1 MATLNAQGLDFW
13 DWWLDELRG
22 VWSRVAPRQ
31 KKPSTGDWIVSLAD
45 DGIRAREANAPEF
58 QSIPLALTA
67 SSDEILALLQGGP
80 RRKRPTFDVVIQPG
94 LFLTRQLAARRLP
107 LRQARDMAELDL
119 LASTPID
126 PAQVHVVFA
135 RQVGARQ
142 VGARQVGQDCCYHV
156 VKAKTLAA
164 VLDAVRRAGG
174 SVRCL
179 SLSQPDGAL
188 LADPLSLAAIW
199 PPTARDRRVR
209 TAGMAACSMLAA
221 AVLVTFAHAHWRS
234 WQAGAELDARIAD
247 AQVLAKAARSALQ
260 KRQAGIEQIEKIR
273 QEKKTTPSLV
283 RVWGEL
289 THLLPDTTWLTDLSA
304 KGDDL
309 TITGFSTSAA
319 ELIQPLDASPL
330 FSAPEFAAPVVKVPG
345 QDGEHFTISAK
356 IGAL

>member
-1 MATLNAQGLDFW
+1 MATLNAQVLDFF

-22 VWSRVAPRQ
+22 VWTRVVPTKQQA
-31 KKPSTGDWIVSLAD
+31 STADWIVTLAD
-45 DGIRAREANAPEF
+45 DGIRVREANAPEF

-67 SSDEILALLQGGP
+67 SSDEILALLQGGS
-80 RRKRPTFDVVIQPG
+80 RRKRPTFDILVQPG
-94 LFLTRQLAARRLP
+94 LFLPRQLAPRRLP

-126 PAQVHVVFA
+126 PAQVHVVF
-135 RQVGARQ
+135 GKPID
-142 VGARQVGQDCCYHV
+142 QDSSYHV
-156 VKAKTLAA
+156 VKVKRLAA

-179 SLSQPDGAL
+179 SLSQPENTL
-188 LADPLSLAAIW
+188 HADPLSLAAIW
-199 PPTARDRRVR
+199 PPSARDRRRR
-209 TAGMAACSMLAA
+209 TVWVAACSVLAG

-234 WQAGAELDARIAD
+234 WQAGAELDAQIAD
-247 AQVLAKAARSALQ
+247 AQVLAKAARTSLQ
-260 KRQAGIEQIEKIR
+260 KRQAGIDQIEKIR
-273 QEKKTTPSLV
+273 QEKKTTASLV
-283 RVWGEL
+283 RVWAEL

-309 TITGFSTSAA
+309 TITGFSASAA

-345 QDGEHFTISAK
+345 QEGEHFTISAK

>member
-1 MATLNAQGLDFW
+1 MATLNAQVLDFL

-22 VWSRVAPRQ
+22 IWMRIVRKQ
-31 KKPSTGDWIVSLAD
+31 KQSSTSDWIVSLAD

-58 QSIPLALTA
+58 QSIPLALIA
-67 SSDEILALLQGGP
+67 SSDEVLALLQSGP
-80 RRKRPTFDVVIQPG
+80 RRKRPTFDIRMEPG

-126 PAQVHVVFA
+126 PAQVHIVFA
-135 RQVGARQ
+135 RHA
-142 VGARQVGQDCCYHV
+142 GQDCFYHV
-156 VKAKTLAA
+156 VKMKTLAA
-164 VLDAVRRAGG
+164 VLEAVRRAGG

-179 SLSQPDGAL
+179 SLSKAESTL
-188 LADPLSLAAIW
+188 RADPLSLAAIW
-199 PPTARDRRVR
+199 PPTARDRRGR
-209 TAGMAACSMLAA
+209 TTWIAACSMLAGV
-221 AVLVTFAHAHWRS
+221 VLVTFAHAHWRS

-247 AQVLAKAARSALQ
+247 AQVLAKAARSSLQ
-260 KRQAGIEQIEKIR
+260 KRQAGIEQVEKIR
-273 QEKKTTPSLV
+273 QEKKTTASLV
-283 RVWGEL
+283 RVWAEL

-309 TITGFSTSAA
+309 TITGFSASAA

-345 QDGEHFTISAK
+345 QEGEHFTISAK

>member
-1 MATLNAQGLDFW
+1 MATLNAQVLDFL

-22 VWSRVAPRQ
+22 VWTRLAPKQRQ
-31 KKPSTGDWIVSLAD
+31 ATTSDWIVSMAD

-67 SSDEILALLQGGP
+67 SSDEVLALLQGGP
-80 RRKRPTFDVVIQPG
+80 RRKRPTFDISIEPS

-119 LASTPID
+119 LATTPID
-126 PAQVHVVFA
+126 PAQVHIVFA
-135 RQVGARQ
+135 RHA
-142 VGARQVGQDCCYHV
+142 GQDCFYHV

-174 SVRCL
+174 SVRSL
-179 SLSQPDGAL
+179 SLSRPDSAL
-188 LADPLSLAAIW
+188 RADPLSLAAIW
-199 PPTARDRRVR
+199 PLTARDRRHR
-209 TAGMAACSMLAA
+209 TVWVAACSVLVG

-234 WQAGAELDARIAD
+234 WQAGAELDAQIAD
-247 AQVLAKAARSALQ
+247 AQVVAKAARTSLQ
-260 KRQAGIEQIEKIR
+260 KRQAGIEQVEKIR
-273 QEKKTTPSLV
+273 QEKKTTASLV
-283 RVWGEL
+283 RVWAEL

-309 TITGFSTSAA
+309 TITGFSASAA

-345 QDGEHFTISAK
+345 QEGEQFTISAK

>member
-1 MATLNAQGLDFW
+1 MATLNAQVLDFL

-22 VWSRVAPRQ
+22 VWTRIVPRQ
-31 KKPSTGDWIVSLAD
+31 KQASTSDWIVSLAD

-67 SSDEILALLQGGP
+67 SSDEVLALLQDGP
-80 RRKRPTFDVVIQPG
+80 RRKRPTFDIRIEPG

-135 RQVGARQ
+135 RQIER
-142 VGARQVGQDCCYHV
+142 DCFYHV
-156 VKAKTLAA
+156 IKAKTLAA
-164 VLDAVRRAGG
+164 VLEAVRRAGG

-179 SLSQPDGAL
+179 SLSQPDRIPQ
-188 LADPLSLAAIW
+188 ADPLSLAAIW
-199 PPTARDRRVR
+199 PLTARDRRGR
-209 TAGMAACSMLAA
+209 TVGMVACSMLAG
-221 AVLVTFAHAHWRS
+221 AVLFTFAHAHWRS

-247 AQVLAKAARSALQ
+247 AQVLAKAARTSLQ
-260 KRQAGIEQIEKIR
+260 KRQAGIEQIENIR
-273 QEKKTTPSLV
+273 QEKKTTASLV
-283 RVWGEL
+283 RVWAEL

-309 TITGFSTSAA
+309 TITGFSASAA

-330 FSAPEFAAPVVKVPG
+330 FSAPEFASPVVKVPG
-345 QDGEHFTISAK
+345 QEGEHFTITAK

>member
-1 MATLNAQGLDFW
+1 VATLNAQGLDFW

-22 VWSRVAPRQ
+22 VWSRVAPGQ
-31 KKPSTGDWIVSLAD
+31 KKSSTSDWIVSLAD

-58 QSIPLALTA
+58 QSIPLALNA

-80 RRKRPTFDVVIQPG
+80 RRKRPTFDIVIQPG

-135 RQVGARQ
+135 RQVG
-142 VGARQVGQDCCYHV
+142 QDCFYHV

-179 SLSQPDGAL
+179 SLSQPENTL
-188 LADPLSLAAIW
+188 RADPLSLAAIW
-199 PPTARDRRVR
+199 PPTARDRRAR
-209 TAGMAACSMLAA
+209 TAWMAACSMLAA
-221 AVLVTFAHAHWRS
+221 AVLVTFGHAHWRS
-234 WQAGAELDARIAD
+234 WQAGAELDAQIAD
-247 AQVLAKAARSALQ
+247 AQVLAKAARTSLQ
-260 KRQAGIEQIEKIR
+260 KRQASIEQIEKIR
-273 QEKKTTPSLV
+273 TEKKTTASLV
-283 RVWGEL
+283 RVWAEL
-289 THLLPDTTWLTDLSA
+289 THLLPDTAWLTDLSA

-309 TITGFSTSAA
+309 TISGFSASAA

-330 FSAPEFAAPVVKVPG
+330 FSAPEFASPVVKVPG

>member
-1 MATLNAQGLDFW
+1 VATLNAQVLDFL

-22 VWSRVAPRQ
+22 VWARIVPRQ
-31 KKPSTGDWIVSLAD
+31 KQSSTSDWIVTLAD
-45 DGIRAREANAPEF
+45 DGIRAREVNAPEF

-80 RRKRPTFDVVIQPG
+80 RRKRPTFDIRILPG

-119 LASTPID
+119 LATTPID

-135 RQVGARQ
+135 RHA
-142 VGARQVGQDCCYHV
+142 GQDCLYHV

-164 VLDAVRRAGG
+164 ALDAVRRAGG

-179 SLSQPDGAL
+179 SLSQPDSML
-188 LADPLSLAAIW
+188 RADPLSLAAIW
-199 PPTARDRRVR
+199 PPTARDRRGR
-209 TAGMAACSMLAA
+209 TAWVAACSVLAG

-234 WQAGAELDARIAD
+234 WQAGAELDAQIAD
-247 AQVLAKAARSALQ
+247 AQVLAKAARTSLQ

-273 QEKKTTPSLV
+273 QEKKTTASLV
-283 RVWGEL
+283 RVWAEL
-289 THLLPDTTWLTDLSA
+289 THLLPDTAWLTDLSA

-309 TITGFSTSAA
+309 TITGFSASAA

-330 FSAPEFAAPVVKVPG
+330 FSAPEFAAPVVRIPG

>member
-1 MATLNAQGLDFW
+1 MATLNTQVLDFF

-22 VWSRVAPRQ
+22 VRARLAPKHRQ
-31 KKPSTGDWIVSLAD
+31 ATTCDWIVSLAD

-58 QSIPLALTA
+58 QSIPLALNA
-67 SSDEILALLQGGP
+67 SSDEVLALLQGGP
-80 RRKRPTFDVVIQPG
+80 RRKRPTFDIRIEPG

-135 RQVGARQ
+135 RHAE
-142 VGARQVGQDCCYHV
+142 QDCFYHV

-164 VLDAVRRAGG
+164 VLEAVRRAGG

-179 SLSQPDGAL
+179 SLLQPHRVL
-188 LADPLSLAAIW
+188 RADPLSLAAVW
-199 PPTARDRRVR
+199 PPSAGDRSRR
-209 TAGMAACSMLAA
+209 TIGIAACSILAGA
-221 AVLVTFAHAHWRS
+221 MLVTFAHAHWRS
-234 WQAGAELDARIAD
+234 WQAGAELDAQIAD
-247 AQVLAKAARSALQ
+247 AQVQAKAARTSLQ
-260 KRQAGIEQIEKIR
+260 KRQAGIEQIERIR
-273 QEKKTTPSLV
+273 QEKKTTASLV
-283 RVWGEL
+283 RVWAEL

-309 TITGFSTSAA
+309 TITGFSASAA

-330 FSAPEFAAPVVKVPG
+330 FSAPEFASPVVKVPG
-345 QDGEHFTISAK
+345 QEGEHFTITAK